1 MTETAATAPST
12 PTNKMTLKD
21 FFESEKLFEYALLDF
36 EETTVTDEGRA
47 KRLFEDFDC
56 KTVALFV
63 IPYKVKEVSEKNISR
78 YAFARD
84 YHLYFK
90 ELSERLSS
98 HFPSLFRSSCDT
110 SPINEVEAAVKAGLG
125 SFGRHGL
132 LINRRYGSYVFVG
145 EFFSSLPKD
154 DPIFEG
160 IKARDRGHECLGCGA
175 CERVCPTS
183 AFNDKTKCVSH
194 INQKKRLDD
203 GDEEIIRSSALLWGC
218 DICQEVCPINLGAD
232 ETEIPFFL
240 KNLTP
245 LLSHETLDTLIEK
258 GEFDAR
264 AYAWRGEKTLRR
276 NLDIL
281 YGERK

>member
-1 MTETAATAPST
+1 
-12 PTNKMTLKD
+12 MTLKE
-21 FFESEKLFEYALLDF
+21 FFEGEKLCEYALLDF
-36 EETTVTDEGRA
+36 DETTVTDERRA
-47 KRLFEDFDC
+47 KRLFLDFDC

-63 IPYKVKEVSEKNISR
+63 IPYKVDEPVEKNVSR

-90 ELSERLSS
+90 ELSERLFS
-98 HFPSLFRSSCDT
+98 HFPSLFRASCDT

-125 SFGRHGL
+125 SIGRHGL

-145 EFFSSLPKD
+145 EFFSSLPKND
-154 DPIFEG
+154 ALFDG
-160 IKARDRGHECLGCGA
+160 IKERHRGQECLGCGA
-175 CERVCPTS
+175 CERACPTS
-183 AFNDKTKCVSH
+183 ATKDKTKCVSF

-203 GDEEIIRSSALLWGC
+203 GDEEIIKKSGIAWGC
-218 DICQEVCPINLGAD
+218 DCCQEVCPINLTA
-232 ETEIPFFL
+232 EKTEVPFFL
-240 KNLTP
+240 EGLTP
-245 LLSHETLDTLIEK
+245 LLSHETLDSLINT